1 MYVEIDVQ
9 LTKRVQ
15 RDSHLVNEGLV
26 IRLHLL
32 HIDPH
37 FALAIEVI
45 FAAHCH
51 YSNNFLVLLKLI
63 LYTCAGT
70 ERERGDL
77 LEDPKPLEHLLVL
90 IIHEIGVSSGM
101 VQGVEGMEPHDKGR
115 YRW

>member
-9 LTKRVQ
+9 Q
-15 RDSHLVNEGLV
+15 RECKGTRSHLVNEGLV
-26 IRLHLL
+26 IRLNLL

-37 FALAIEVI
+37 FALAIEII

-63 LYTCAGT
+63 AYMCAGT

-90 IIHEIGVSSGM
+90 IIHEIDVSSGI
-101 VQGVEGMEPHDKGR
+101 VQGIEGMEPHDKGR